1 MNQEMVE
8 ITALGQGGVW
18 VEGTQR
24 SACHSCSARAGCGQ
38 HSLSQLGRPLRLWVP
53 ASGQW
58 QVGQQ
63 VLLLLP
69 RGSLAGSALLL
80 YGLPLLTLLPAAV
93 LGQQWGGDGMAALLG
108 LACLLAG
115 FALSRGLAQRFAS
128 RWQPQ
133 IQSHCPSV
141 RIATDRIETEPSH

>member
-8 ITALGQGGVW
+8 ITALGQDGVW
-18 VEGTQR
+18 VEGSQR

-63 VLLLLP
+63 VLLILP

-80 YGLPLLTLLPAAV
+80 YGLPLLTLLPAAAV
-93 LGQQWGGDGMAALLG
+93 GQQWGGDGMAALLG
-108 LACLLAG
+108 LGGLLAG
-115 FALSRGLAQRFAS
+115 FALSRSLAQRFAS

-141 RIATDRIETEPSH
+141 RIASDRMYPESSH